1 LFTADTVNSQLIVNS
16 GATLKVQNID
26 SSGSTSVIS
35 RTNKVAAASGTNY
48 GTGSYTPSGTFTP
61 GANHVLVAYVN
72 FEALDQ
78 AMAGDGS
85 NITISGGSLTW
96 VPVTGKFQRVE
107 GWGDGFRVFYAVTS
121 GSPPANMQVTVDA
134 GTYGINKYEVTVDDM
149 SGVDTSSPV
158 AGAVAAGGQG
168 NDNNTWTATLTA
180 TPAAADWK
188 ILTGS
193 LDQDNTTHAWNAAS
207 GWTEYSS
214 PASLRPSPDATVMY
228 QTGST
233 TTTLNYSLGNVQYSN
248 ADGAYGGF
256 ILKAASGS
264 GINIG
269 TGTASSINIGNSVSQ
284 TTISGTTLLKSAST
298 TAFQVQDTS
307 GNSILNVNTTGGQ
320 VELGDSGTTD
330 GTLVFKTSAGSNTV
344 SLSLA
349 SNPNDSYTLLLPTT
363 APAGGQCIKTGLSNP
378 SQLVFGSCITPTTP
392 QFVQQATNS
401 NSTSGSSL
409 ATSISS
415 SSAGDLLIAQIAVNT
430 GSAVVTSVTD
440 SAGNTWTKATSGAGG
455 SYDSEIWYSQDAQ
468 STNQVTVNVS
478 GSRRISVNI
487 SEFDGVA
494 QSSILD
500 VSSGHYDGGGTSHDT
515 PTITTTVDHDLVL
528 ASLAWQPGPSMS
540 GDGSG
545 WNDMTS
551 VTATPNLSSRFMVGS
566 PAGGFDT
573 SWTSSFYT
581 TSASTIVAFKPAGDG
596 SDYAE
601 DYGTTDA
608 SIAAGD
614 VVALDSSKPAMQ
626 AINRYGQVDSK
637 AWILKASAG
646 AANNAIGVVSTS
658 PGQVIGKAIFSTG
671 DNPRS
676 VALSGRVPVK
686 VSDENGP
693 IAPGDYLVPS
703 STPGV
708 AMKATDPGMVIGQA
722 LSGFDGTGQGAVT
735 AFIKNTY
742 YPGASGSSGSG
753 YLQNGG
759 DATLGNLTVN
769 GQSTVADLQATGTIT
784 AGTLTATTTTTD
796 SITATNTTTDALSV
810 GGNATVGNLAAN
822 GTVSAAG
829 LQLNGSAAIGGN
841 LTAGGSVLFRNT
853 NDSASAFQVQNS
865 GSTPLF
871 TVDTQNSRVYVGNPS
886 ADATGALLVLDNK
899 NTSGDPTGVNG
910 GMYYNAATGKFR
922 CYQNGGWR
930 DCLSPWIQIT
940 KSKDQDVTNS
950 STYVGDDDLHFDVS
964 AGKVYTVRFN
974 VCYAGNSNDGDYKG
988 EFTFPGAVSAK
999 NVSGRYVGTGTGDN
1013 AVSSAGTLGGA
1024 SSFPNN
1030 GLSMGTAD
1038 SFGDKRVFE
1047 GDFTFQ
1053 PNADGT
1059 MHYVFAQNTA
1069 TADTTARTCANSFIE
1084 YQAL

>member
-1 LFTADTVNSQLIVNS
+1 
-16 GATLKVQNID
+16 
-26 SSGSTSVIS
+26 
-35 RTNKVAAASGTNY
+35 
-48 GTGSYTPSGTFTP
+48 
-61 GANHVLVAYVN
+61 
-72 FEALDQ
+72 
-78 AMAGDGS
+78 
-85 NITISGGSLTW
+85 
-96 VPVTGKFQRVE
+96 
-107 GWGDGFRVFYAVTS
+107 
-121 GSPPANMQVTVDA
+121 
-134 GTYGINKYEVTVDDM
+134 
-149 SGVDTSSPV
+149 
-158 AGAVAAGGQG
+158 
-168 NDNNTWTATLTA
+168 
-180 TPAAADWK
+180 
-188 ILTGS
+188 
-193 LDQDNTTHAWNAAS
+193 
-207 GWTEYSS
+207 
-214 PASLRPSPDATVMY
+214 
-228 QTGST
+228 
-233 TTTLNYSLGNVQYSN
+233 
-248 ADGAYGGF
+248 
-256 ILKAASGS
+256 
-264 GINIG
+264 
-269 TGTASSINIGNSVSQ
+269 
-284 TTISGTTLLKSAST
+284 
-298 TAFQVQDTS
+298 
-307 GNSILNVNTTGGQ
+307 
-320 VELGDSGTTD
+320 
-330 GTLVFKTSAGSNTV
+330 
-344 SLSLA
+344 
-349 SNPNDSYTLLLPTT
+349 
-363 APAGGQCIKTGLSNP
+363 
-378 SQLVFGSCITPTTP
+378 
-392 QFVQQATNS
+392 
-401 NSTSGSSL
+401 
-409 ATSISS
+409 
-415 SSAGDLLIAQIAVNT
+415 VNT